1 MTLRPTRTYRWAI
14 PVLSFALAGFMLW
27 SAIQDLIHGTA
38 SGAVPWW
45 FIGIFAVLLV
55 AFGLL
60 PRWIYIRVDDSF
72 IVFGPNFLSRR
83 TFDRRQVARIRGS
96 GIATPFTTR
105 TVFLRS
111 DGSTLWSTP
120 GTLWGRASL
129 QKLAEYL
136 GVPLDRAESIPSY
149 WDFGRWS

>member
-1 MTLRPTRTYRWAI
+1 MFVA
-14 PVLSFALAGFMLW
+14 VAGFMLW
-27 SAIQDLIHGTA
+27 DAFQSLIQ
-38 SGAVPWW
+38 GAPPDVVPWW
-45 FIGIFAVLLV
+45 VPGAFAVLLV
-55 AFGLL
+55 GAAVSF
-60 PRWIYIRVDDSF
+60 RTIYIRVDDSS
-72 IVFGPNFLSRR
+72 IVFGPNFLGRR

-120 GTLWGRASL
+120 GTLWGRARL
-129 QKLAEYL
+129 QKLADYL
-136 GVPLDRAESIPSY
+136 GVPLERAESIPSY